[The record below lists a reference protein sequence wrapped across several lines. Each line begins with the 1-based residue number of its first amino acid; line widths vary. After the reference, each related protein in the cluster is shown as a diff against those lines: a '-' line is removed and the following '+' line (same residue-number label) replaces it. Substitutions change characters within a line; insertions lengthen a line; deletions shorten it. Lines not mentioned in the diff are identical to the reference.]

1 LPCGTFAGWLPLV
14 VLVLETGRVSER
26 LRVREIDDDEGRR
39 LVRIVRRGSG
49 SVVTWRRAQMVL
61 LSAQGMDVAAI
72 AKVAFTSEDRVRDVI
87 RNFSADGFSSLY
99 PRYRGGRPPKFTL
112 GQRREIKKIAKSRPA
127 EHDLPFSAWSLS
139 KLAEFLV
146 AEGVVDDISHEGLR
160 VLLREEGVSFQRLKT
175 WKTSKDPDY
184 AVKKARIEHLYAIA
198 DREVTPDEG
207 EPEVIFCVDEFG
219 PLNLQPRPG
228 RQWAA
233 VSGKGKQPGRAPRRR
248 MRATY
253 TRTAGVR
260 HLFAAY
266 ELGEDK
272 LFGHIKPRKTRARFL
287 EFCRYLRSLY
297 PPETRIAI
305 VCDNFSPH
313 LTTASD
319 GRVGAWATANNAEIA
334 YTPTN
339 SSWLNRVEAQFTA
352 LRYFALDG
360 TDHPSH
366 QEQASMIRRYIIWRN
381 NHAYDPRLRQVVT
394 RANIA

>member
-1 LPCGTFAGWLPLV
+1 M
-14 VLVLETGRVSER
+14 SER

-39 LVRIVRRGSG
+39 LVRIIRRGSG

-61 LSAQGMDVAAI
+61 LSAQGMAVPAI
-72 AKVAFTSEDRVRDVI
+72 AKVAFTSEDGVRDVI
-87 RNFSADGFSSLY
+87 RSFSADGFSSLY
-99 PRYRGGRPPKFTL
+99 PKYKGGHPPKFTL
-112 GQRREIKKIAKSRPA
+112 PQRREIKKIAKSKPA
-127 EHDLPFSAWSLS
+127 GHDLPFSIWSLP

-160 VLLREEGVSFQRLKT
+160 VLLREEGVSFQLVKT
-175 WKTSKDPDY
+175 WKASKDPDY
-184 AVKKARIEHLYAIA
+184 AVKKARVEHLYAIA
-198 DREVTPDEG
+198 DRDVVPGPG

-233 VSGKGKQPGRAPRRR
+233 VSGKGKEPGRAPRPR

-253 TRTAGVR
+253 TRTEGVR
-260 HLFAAY
+260 HLLAAY

-272 LFGHIKPRKTRARFL
+272 LFGHVKPRKTRSRFL
-287 EFCRYLRSLY
+287 EFCRSLRALY
-297 PPETRIAI
+297 PSSARIAI

-313 LTTASD
+313 LTTRRDA
-319 GRVGAWATANNAEIA
+319 RVGTWAAANNAEIA

-339 SSWLNRVEAQFTA
+339 SSWLNRIEAQFTA

-360 TDHPSH
+360 TDHATH
-366 QEQASMIRRYIIWRN
+366 KEQASMIRRYIIWRS
-381 NHAYDPRLRQVVT
+381 NHAYDERLRRIVD
-394 RANIA
+394 RANVA